1 MYINFFLSRL
11 LYVLIIEPKFHS
23 FSCQIP
29 FHPRRTQQ
37 TNAWKPRDEKF
48 HAIPNSLAF
57 MSKNFIGNTYV
68 YTMFIYHLKNSTTC
82 PEPNFV
88 TFLFQY
94 KQNFKHSLYLIIFPF
109 VYTTGGNIRYVN
121 SHFHNRPCTYTHSI
135 PEIYWVEWVFWQ
147 IPGRNICLRIKIV
160 ILWKS

>member
-1 MYINFFLSRL
+1 MYINFFLSPL

-88 TFLFQY
+88 TFLFNIN
-94 KQNFKHSLYLIIFPF
+94 KISNIVCILLYFPLCTQQEGILDTWTHTF
-109 VYTTGGNIRYVN
+109 TIAPALTLTQFQRFIELNEYFGKSRVETYV
-121 SHFHNRPCTYTHSI
+121 C
-135 PEIYWVEWVFWQ
+135 
-147 IPGRNICLRIKIV
+147 G
-160 ILWKS
+160 